1 MTQSP
6 RALGRLAV
14 LGAALAGPAALLS
27 FATAAAEPS
36 PGYLALARRY
46 AHGDRAAA
54 VAELGS
60 WTKNRLSQEIEEL
73 RAKALAPERTSGAG
87 WPAAPPLRAI
97 VMLHTDRD
105 DLERGLS
112 ASVAS
117 VKSQVCGPRLHMD
130 LAERVAALLIGH
142 PEGRGFARRWYLA
155 MALRGL
161 SEYCLGDARH
171 FAHDGLKEFPRDA
184 ELLLASGIID
194 EAAASLVP
202 VGPTNLAVFSPRQR
216 DEARGLH
223 EERLI
228 ALERARHSFEQALAA
243 DGSLLAARLHLGRTR
258 WSLDD
263 RAAARAALEAV
274 IAARPPAD
282 LQYLAHLFLGR
293 VHEDEGRL
301 SDAEKQ
307 YREALAADP
316 SAQAAAVALS
326 CVLQLR
332 GEPNSARAVLEAAL
346 AFVGRRNNDVFW
358 GYLFHLT
365 PQAEGIL
372 EALRQEAFP

>member
-1 MTQSP
+1 MTGSP
-6 RALGRLAV
+6 RALGRLVLIEAV
-14 LGAALAGPAALLS
+14 L
-27 FATAAAEPS
+27 AAATVLPVPAGAQPS
-36 PGYLALARRY
+36 PAYLALARLY
-46 AHGDRAAA
+46 ARGERAAA
-54 VAELGS
+54 VAEIGS

-73 RAKALAPERTSGAG
+73 RANALARERTAGAVS
-87 WPAAPPLRAI
+87 PEAPLLRAI

-105 DLERGLS
+105 ALERRPS
-112 ASVAS
+112 ASAAS
-117 VKSQVCGPRLHMD
+117 VESQVCGPRLHMD
-130 LAERVAALLIGH
+130 LAERVAALLIGD

-161 SEYCLGDARH
+161 SDYCLGDARH
-171 FAHDGLKEFPRDA
+171 FVHDGLKEFPRDA

-202 VGPTNLAVFSPRQR
+202 DGPTNLAVFSPRQR

-228 ALERARHSFEQALAA
+228 ALERARHAFEQALAA

-282 LQYLAHLFLGR
+282 LRYLAHLFLGR

-301 SDAEKQ
+301 GDAEKQ

-332 GEPNSARAVLEAAL
+332 GEPNAARAVLEAAL
-346 AFVGRRNNDVFW
+346 AFVGQRNDDVFW
-358 GYLFHLT
+358 GYLFYRT
-365 PQAEGIL
+365 PQADGIF
-372 EALRQEAFP
+372 EALRREAFP